1 MEALAMAETK
11 YLKCACEKCGGRIE
25 FPVEAAGTEAD
36 CPHCGQ
42 RTELVVETEPAPD
55 FAGNW
60 RRWLLVVVGI
70 CCLGLITLEAGLYY
84 FKHKVKVISTAPAKS
99 KTPETVGSVV
109 SPTPAET
116 QAVVEAVPKPPKAL
130 GDLKVGEIQLQKT
143 KDSSLVYAV
152 GTLKNESDY
161 QRFGVKIE
169 LDLLDGRDLKVGTAQ
184 DYIQVLE
191 PRREWQFHA
200 LVITPKA
207 VKAVVASVKEE
218 D

>member
-1 MEALAMAETK
+1 MAK
-11 YLKCACEKCGGRIE
+11 YLKCACEKCGGHIE
-25 FPVEAAGTEAD
+25 FPVEAVGTATD

-70 CCLGLITLEAGLYY
+70 CCLGVIVLEAGLYY
-84 FKHKVKVISTAPAKS
+84 FKHKVNAISTAPTK
-99 KTPETVGSVV
+99 PGNGETAGNPV
-109 SPTPAET
+109 SPAPADT
-116 QAVVEAVPKPPKAL
+116 QGAVEAVPKPPKVL
-130 GDLKVGEIQLQKT
+130 SDLKVGEIQLQKT

-207 VKAVVASVKEE
+207 VRAVMASIKEE

>member
-1 MEALAMAETK
+1 MAETK
-11 YLKCACEKCGGRIE
+11 YLKCACEKCGGHIE
-25 FPVEAAGTEAD
+25 FPVEAVGTAAD

-60 RRWLLVVVGI
+60 RRRLLVVVGI
-70 CCLGLITLEAGLYY
+70 CCFGVITLEAGLYY
-84 FKHKVKVISTAPAKS
+84 FKHKVKAISTVPVKS
-99 KTPETVGSVV
+99 KAAEPAGNPV
-109 SPTPAET
+109 SPAPTET

-130 GDLKVGEIQLQKT
+130 SDLKIGEIQLQKT

-152 GTLKNESDY
+152 GTLKNESDF

-169 LDLLDGRDLKVGTAQ
+169 LDLLDARDVKVGTAQ
-184 DYIQVLE
+184 DYLQVLE

-207 VKAVVASVKEE
+207 VKATVASVKEE

>member
-1 MEALAMAETK
+1 MAETK

-25 FPVEAAGTEAD
+25 FPVEAVGTATD

-55 FAGNW
+55 FTARW
-60 RRWLLVVVGI
+60 RRWLLVVAGI
-70 CCLGLITLEAGLYY
+70 CCLGVIVLEAGLYY
-84 FKHKVKVISTAPAKS
+84 FKHKVNTISTAPAKP
-99 KTPETVGSVV
+99 KTAATDSNPV
-109 SPTPAET
+109 SPAPTET

-130 GDLKVGEIQLQKT
+130 SDLKVGEIQLQKT

-152 GTLKNESDY
+152 GTLKNESDS

-169 LDLLDGRDLKVGTAQ
+169 LDLLDARDLKVGTAQ
-184 DYIQVLE
+184 DYLQVLE

-200 LVITPKA
+200 LIITPKA
-207 VKAVVASVKEE
+207 VKAVVASIKEE

>member
-1 MEALAMAETK
+1 MAMAETK
-11 YLKCACEKCGGRIE
+11 YLKCACEKCGGHIE
-25 FPVEAAGTEAD
+25 FPVEAVGTATD

-55 FAGNW
+55 FGAKW
-60 RRWLLVVVGI
+60 RRRLLVVVGI
-70 CCLGLITLEAGLYY
+70 CCLGVIVLEAGLYY
-84 FKHKVKVISTAPAKS
+84 FKHKMNTNSIAPAK
-99 KTPETVGSVV
+99 TGRAETAGNPV
-109 SPTPAET
+109 SPPPAET
-116 QAVVEAVPKPPKAL
+116 PAAVDAVPKPPKAL
-130 GDLKVGEIQLQKT
+130 SDLKVSEIQLQKT

-169 LDLLDGRDLKVGTAQ
+169 LDLLDGRDTKVGTAQ
-184 DYIQVLE
+184 DYLQVLE

-207 VKAVVASVKEE
+207 AKAVVASIKEE

>member
-1 MEALAMAETK
+1 MAETK
-11 YLKCACEKCGGRIE
+11 YLKCACQKCGGHIE
-25 FPVEAAGTEAD
+25 FPVEAVGTAAD

-42 RTELVVETEPAPD
+42 RTDLVLETEPTPD
-55 FAGNW
+55 FAARW

-70 CCLGLITLEAGLYY
+70 CCLGVIVLEAGLYY
-84 FKHKVKVISTAPAKS
+84 FKHKVIAISTAPAKS
-99 KTPETVGSVV
+99 TNAETAGNPV
-109 SPTPAET
+109 SSPPTDT
-116 QAVVEAVPKPPKAL
+116 QAVAEAVPKPPKAL

-169 LDLLDGRDLKVGTAQ
+169 LQLLDAHDLKVGTAQ
-184 DYIQVLE
+184 DYLQVLE
-191 PRREWQFHA
+191 PRRDWEFHA
-200 LVITPKA
+200 LIISPKA
-207 VKAVVASVKEE
+207 VKATVASIKEE

>member
-1 MEALAMAETK
+1 MAMAETK

-25 FPVEAAGTEAD
+25 FPVEAVGTAAD

-70 CCLGLITLEAGLYY
+70 CCLGLITLEGVLYY
-84 FKHKVKVISTAPAKS
+84 AKHKVKTISAAPTKS
-99 KTPETVGSVV
+99 GNSETGA
-109 SPTPAET
+109 SPPQPLPADT
-116 QAVVEAVPKPPKAL
+116 QGTVEAVPKPPKAL
-130 GDLKVGEIQLQKT
+130 SDLKVGEIQLQKT

-152 GTLKNESDY
+152 GTLKNESDF

-169 LDLLDGRDLKVGTAQ
+169 LDLLDGRDVKVGTAQ

-207 VKAVVASVKEE
+207 VRAVVASIKEE